1 MPKYVIQRR
10 FEVGADV
17 PALGKESNR
26 VIQDQV
32 PEVRWLHSHVALED
46 EGRQVRMFCIYEAP
60 DEAALYRHAEALGH
74 HVVEAIFEVAGD
86 VTPADFPLEGQPA

>member
-17 PALGKESNR
+17 PALGRESNV
-26 VIQDQV
+26 VIKEQV
-32 PEVRWLHSHVALED
+32 PEVTWIHSHVAVED
-46 EGRQVRMFCIYEAP
+46 DGRVVRMFCIYEAP

-86 VTPADFPLEGQPA
+86 VTPADFPIDAPS